1 MVKNVCYCLH
11 FLTEV
16 SQTGIT
22 KTMET
27 GITVKTG
34 ITVGTS
40 IGTVVGSIGKAI
52 TVSGIGDGGSVVVED
67 TVIGGDNSGGT
78 GDHSGISITLLS
90 VSSLGGVGG
99 KVLSGGGGN
108 LRGQLRGNGKLRV
121 EGGGDKRLGVEGRGN
136 KGLGVEGRGN
146 QRLRVEDGKSG
157 VLNTESGSVSD
168 VGDGLELIVGINIRV
183 STVDTGVSVSNLVLG
198 RVQVGVSVV
207 QVLEFILGVE
217 LASDIGSSGV
227 GHIGSGGGGSG
238 HNGSSS
244 GGQSISRSSSI
255 SSSGIRSSCVGSSSI
270 RIASEGSSYKA
281 MVDYNLLGSVNG
293 SDENC

>member
-1 MVKNVCYCLH
+1 MVLVMP
-11 FLTEV
+11 V
-16 SQTGIT
+16 WDT

-108 LRGQLRGNGKLRV
+108 LRGQLRGNGKLGV
-121 EGGGDKRLGVEGRGN
+121 EGGGN

-157 VLNTESGSVSD
+157 VLNTESGSASD

-198 RVQVGVSVV
+198 RVQVGVSIV
-207 QVLEFILGVE
+207 QVP
-217 LASDIGSSGV
+217 
-227 GHIGSGGGGSG
+227 
-238 HNGSSS
+238 
-244 GGQSISRSSSI
+244 
-255 SSSGIRSSCVGSSSI
+255 
-270 RIASEGSSYKA
+270 
-281 MVDYNLLGSVNG
+281 
-293 SDENC
+293 

>member
-217 LASDIGSSGV
+217 LASDIGGSGV
-227 GHIGSGGGGSG
+227 GHIGSGGGGG
-238 HNGSSS
+238 GDNGSSS
-244 GGQSISRSSSI
+244 GGQSIGSSSI